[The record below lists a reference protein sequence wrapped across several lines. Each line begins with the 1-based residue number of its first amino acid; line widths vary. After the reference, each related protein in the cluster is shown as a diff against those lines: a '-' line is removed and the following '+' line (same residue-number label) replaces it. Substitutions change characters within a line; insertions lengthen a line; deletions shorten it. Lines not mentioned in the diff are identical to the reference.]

1 MGVAK
6 YYLRR
11 GNNNI
16 IICAFKGNM
25 IQENIERIRQTLP
38 EGVRLVAVSKLK
50 PVEDIME
57 AYKAGQRAFGEN
69 YATEL
74 RDKAAVLPK
83 DIEWHFIGHLQGKQL
98 KYYVP
103 FVSMIHG
110 VDSIEHLEEVEKAA
124 AKAGRTVDV
133 LLQVHV
139 AQEETKFG
147 FAPEEVE
154 SGEWKVEGDL
164 PHVRICGVMG
174 MASNTPDE
182 ARVRADFRRIRQ
194 VFESLKAGV
203 FAGREE
209 FKEVSMGMSHDYRI
223 AVEEGST
230 MVRIGSSIFGARDY
244 SKLKA

>member
-1 MGVAK
+1 MLK
-6 YYLRR
+6 
-11 GNNNI
+11 
-16 IICAFKGNM
+16 AFKKLM
-25 IQENIERIRQTLP
+25 IKENIERIRQSLP

-57 AYKAGQRAFGEN
+57 AYAAGQRAFGEN

-98 KYYVP
+98 KYYMP

-110 VDSIEHLEEVEKAA
+110 VDSVEHLEEVEKAA
-124 AKAGRTVDV
+124 AKAGRRVDV

-147 FAPEEVE
+147 FAPEELLD
-154 SGEWKVEGDL
+154 GRL
-164 PHVRICGVMG
+164 PVANLQNVRVCGVMG

-182 ARVRADFRRIRQ
+182 VRVRDDFRHIRQ
-194 VFESLKAGV
+194 VFETLRTGV
-203 FAGREE
+203 FAGRDE
-209 FKEVSMGMSHDYRI
+209 FREVSMGMSHDYRI

-230 MVRIGSSIFGARDY
+230 IVRIGSSIFGARIY
-244 SKLKA
+244 PSKN

>member
-1 MGVAK
+1 
-6 YYLRR
+6 
-11 GNNNI
+11 
-16 IICAFKGNM
+16 M
-25 IQENIERIRQTLP
+25 IAENIARVKSTLP
-38 EGVRLVAVSKLK
+38 EQVKLVAVSKLK

-57 AYKAGQRAFGEN
+57 AYRAGQRVFGEN

-98 KYYVP
+98 KYYIP

-110 VDSIEHLEEVEKAA
+110 VDSLEHLEEVEKAA

-147 FAPEEVE
+147 FLPEELE
-154 SGEWKVEGDL
+154 RIQFSAFDFQF
-164 PHVRICGVMG
+164 VRVCGLMA
-174 MASNTPDE
+174 MASNTSDE
-182 ARVRADFRRIRQ
+182 ARVRADFREAKRI
-194 VFESLKAGV
+194 FDTLKAGV
-203 FAGREE
+203 FQDNAAFREL
-209 FKEVSMGMSHDYRI
+209 SMGMSHDYLL

-230 MVRIGSSIFGARDY
+230 LVRLGTSIFGARDY
-244 SKLKA
+244 SKR